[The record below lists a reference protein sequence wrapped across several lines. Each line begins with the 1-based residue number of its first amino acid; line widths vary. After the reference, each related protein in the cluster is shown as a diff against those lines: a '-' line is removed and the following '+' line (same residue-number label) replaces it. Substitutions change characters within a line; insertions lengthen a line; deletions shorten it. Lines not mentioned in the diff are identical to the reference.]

1 MGGRDRGDTDYAE
14 VEKLSIHFNKDL
26 IWFNILTF

>member
-1 MGGRDRGDTDYAE
+1 MGGCRGDTDYAE
-14 VEKLSIHFNKDL
+14 VEKMSIHFNKDL